1 MFAEFEASNNKK
13 VLALDADIN
22 QHMASALGYSGEM
35 RSLGLELDQ
44 IKKYLRGD
52 NPRFT
57 AKEMQKT
64 TPPGKGSN
72 FVILDTKDWFMD
84 RYAVETKGVLV
95 AGAGEIPEGNVGVRC
110 YHGLNGSVE
119 LVLGHMLDAEDE
131 SVIVDMTAG
140 ADAFSSSLFA
150 KVDVMVLVVEPTLKS
165 LSVYDQFAE
174 RVEQH
179 NLKLLVV
186 GNKVQDEADKVF
198 IEERVDTLAAVI
210 GQSSLVRAR
219 ERGEED
225 LKLDSDKDLV
235 GQLSKLSAAIS
246 EIPRDWKKLEE
257 RSHELHSKNAED
269 WMGADAAAQ
278 IDPDFSLQDHASS
291 LGF

>member
-1 MFAEFEASNNKK
+1 
-13 VLALDADIN
+13 
-22 QHMASALGYSGEM
+22 
-35 RSLGLELDQ
+35 
-44 IKKYLRGD
+44 
-52 NPRFT
+52 
-57 AKEMQKT
+57 
-64 TPPGKGSN
+64 
-72 FVILDTKDWFMD
+72 
-84 RYAVETKGVLV
+84 
-95 AGAGEIPEGNVGVRC
+95 
-110 YHGLNGSVE
+110 
-119 LVLGHMLDAEDE
+119 MLDAEDE
-131 SVIVDMTAG
+131 AVIVDMTAG